1 MAIPLKCLPSQRINV
16 QKNILLGCLVNYN
29 CLFINQIISFKLMN
43 TLNENRSS
51 TPVLGIKDKYL
62 DQLHSDFQLLS
73 EIVLTQMI
81 KAEELVY
88 DNHNKDLVDILKRNE
103 KLINSLDITI
113 KEKVINAI
121 MLFTPRASDLRRL
134 MAYHDMTISME
145 RVGDLIENIRLALQ
159 EMDFTIKGFESY
171 KRLLCKMFTQT
182 DKMLRKA
189 VFAFSGVSNE
199 MAYDTILMD
208 DKVDKLE
215 RKIERKLSE
224 NFNNQVLSTQSIIN
238 MMHLTSISY
247 YLERIGD
254 KAVDIAESAVFLI
267 EGIDIRHDKVVKV
280 SKKEDKDSTETEKS
294 MD

>member
-1 MAIPLKCLPSQRINV
+1 
-16 QKNILLGCLVNYN
+16 
-29 CLFINQIISFKLMN
+29 MN

-145 RVGDLIENIRLALQ
+145 RVGDLIENISLALK
-159 EMDFTIKGFESY
+159 EIDFSIQGFEIY
-171 KRLLCKMFTQT
+171 KKLLGKMFTQT

-189 VFAFSGVSNE
+189 VFAFSGVSHE

-215 RKIERKLSE
+215 RKIERKLAE
-224 NFNNQVLSTQSIIN
+224 DFNNQILNTQSLVN
-238 MMHLTSISY
+238 MMNLNSISY

-254 KAVDIAESAVFLI
+254 KAVDIAESAVYLI
-267 EGIDIRHDKVVKV
+267 EGKDIRHDKFVKV
-280 SKKEDKDSTETEKS
+280 HKKDEAGDKFQKIDKEDKT
-294 MD
+294 

>member
-1 MAIPLKCLPSQRINV
+1 
-16 QKNILLGCLVNYN
+16 
-29 CLFINQIISFKLMN
+29 MN

-88 DNHNKDLVDILKRNE
+88 DNHNKDLVDILKTNE

-145 RVGDLIENIRLALQ
+145 RVGDLIENISLSLK
-159 EMDFTIKGFESY
+159 EIDFSIQGFEIY
-171 KRLLCKMFTQT
+171 KKLLGKMFTQT

-189 VFAFSGVSNE
+189 VFAFSGVSHE

-215 RKIERKLSE
+215 RKIERKLAE
-224 NFNNQVLSTQSIIN
+224 DFNNQVLNTQTLVN
-238 MMHLTSISY
+238 MMNLNSISY

-254 KAVDIAESAVFLI
+254 KAVDIAESAVYLI
-267 EGIDIRHDKVVKV
+267 EGKDIRHDKFVKV
-280 SKKEDKDSTETEKS
+280 SKKDEAGDEFQKIDKEDKT
-294 MD
+294 

>member
-1 MAIPLKCLPSQRINV
+1 
-16 QKNILLGCLVNYN
+16 
-29 CLFINQIISFKLMN
+29 
-43 TLNENRSS
+43 
-51 TPVLGIKDKYL
+51 
-62 DQLHSDFQLLS
+62 
-73 EIVLTQMI
+73 MI

-145 RVGDLIENIRLALQ
+145 RVGDLIENISLALK
-159 EMDFTIKGFESY
+159 EIDFSIQGFEIY
-171 KRLLCKMFTQT
+171 KKLLGKMFTQT

-189 VFAFSGVSNE
+189 VFAFSGVSHE

-215 RKIERKLSE
+215 RKIERKLAE
-224 NFNNQVLSTQSIIN
+224 DFNNQILNTQSLVN
-238 MMHLTSISY
+238 MMNLNSISY

-254 KAVDIAESAVFLI
+254 KAVDIAESAVYLI
-267 EGIDIRHDKVVKV
+267 EGKDIRHDKFVKV
-280 SKKEDKDSTETEKS
+280 HKKDEAGDKFQKIDKEDKT
-294 MD
+294 

>member
-1 MAIPLKCLPSQRINV
+1 MNNQNDNRI
-16 QKNILLGCLVNYN
+16 
-29 CLFINQIISFKLMN
+29 
-43 TLNENRSS
+43 S

-62 DQLHSDFQLLS
+62 EQLHSDFQLLT

-88 DNHNKDLVDILKRNE
+88 DNYNKELIDLLKKNE
-103 KLINSLDITI
+103 KVINSLDITI

-159 EMDFTIKGFESY
+159 EIDFSIQGFEPY
-171 KRLLCKMFTQT
+171 KKLLAKMFTQT
-182 DKMLRKA
+182 DKMLRQA
-189 VFAFSGVSNE
+189 VFAFSGVSHE

-215 RKIERKLSE
+215 RKIERKLAAD
-224 NFNNQVLSTQSIIN
+224 FNNQVLSTQSLVN
-238 MMHLTSISY
+238 MMNLNSITY

-254 KAVDIAESAVFLI
+254 KAVDIAESAVYLI
-267 EGIDIRHDKVVKV
+267 EGKDIRHDKFVKV
-280 SKKEDKDSTETEKS
+280 SKKEEATSKTDKTDKENK
-294 MD
+294 DKKDNQ

>member
-1 MAIPLKCLPSQRINV
+1 
-16 QKNILLGCLVNYN
+16 
-29 CLFINQIISFKLMN
+29 MN

-145 RVGDLIENIRLALQ
+145 RVGDLIENISLALK
-159 EMDFTIKGFESY
+159 EIDFSIQGFEIY
-171 KRLLCKMFTQT
+171 KKLLGKMFTQT

-189 VFAFSGVSNE
+189 VFAFSGVSHE

-215 RKIERKLSE
+215 RKIERKLAE
-224 NFNNQVLSTQSIIN
+224 DFNNQILNTQSLVN
-238 MMHLTSISY
+238 MMNLNSISY

-254 KAVDIAESAVFLI
+254 KAVDIAESAVYLI
-267 EGIDIRHDKVVKV
+267 EGKDIRHDKFVKV
-280 SKKEDKDSTETEKS
+280 SKKDEAGDKFQKIDKEDKT
-294 MD
+294 